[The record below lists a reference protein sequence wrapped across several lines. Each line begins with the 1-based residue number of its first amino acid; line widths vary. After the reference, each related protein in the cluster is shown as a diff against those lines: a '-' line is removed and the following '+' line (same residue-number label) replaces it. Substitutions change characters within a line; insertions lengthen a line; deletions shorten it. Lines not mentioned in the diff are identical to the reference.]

1 VPNEVTKL
9 SIEAITDDSKASAKI
24 TGNDELQIVE
34 NTIEIIV
41 TAEDG
46 STSTYTIKA
55 IRADTELGLQSLNV
69 FYIDENGE
77 KVQIDLNPVYEVGL
91 FEYTLKAIS
100 YKIDNLIVEAI
111 ATRENA
117 KIEIIG
123 NEKLKTGEN
132 IITIKVISN
141 EEQTEEPSE
150 DEEGD
155 IAQPEEKV
163 YTIKVN
169 KEAEPVVAPLTTMQ
183 KIKNWFSGA
192 GVWFSNN
199 FSKIQTVALI
209 VSTTLFVGLTV
220 YYVRDYKNYKKLV
233 EQLAEI
239 NKTNLMEKANF
250 AVNGEEKSGT
260 IEDDVTEENETTEV
274 LNENKNTL
282 NENLDKFF
290 RTDERDRTK
299 QEKGRR
305 FKK

>member
-1 VPNEVTKL
+1 M
-9 SIEAITDDSKASAKI
+9 
-24 TGNDELQIVE
+24 
-34 NTIEIIV
+34 
-41 TAEDG
+41 
-46 STSTYTIKA
+46 
-55 IRADTELGLQSLNV
+55 
-69 FYIDENGE
+69 
-77 KVQIDLNPVYEVGL
+77 
-91 FEYTLKAIS
+91 
-100 YKIDNLIVEAI
+100 IVEAI

-169 KEAEPVVAPLTTMQ
+169 KEAEPVVAPLTTIQ

>member
-1 VPNEVTKL
+1 MPNEVTKL

-24 TGNDELQIVE
+24 TGNDELQIGE

-239 NKTNLMEKANF
+239 N
-250 AVNGEEKSGT
+250 
-260 IEDDVTEENETTEV
+260 
-274 LNENKNTL
+274 
-282 NENLDKFF
+282 